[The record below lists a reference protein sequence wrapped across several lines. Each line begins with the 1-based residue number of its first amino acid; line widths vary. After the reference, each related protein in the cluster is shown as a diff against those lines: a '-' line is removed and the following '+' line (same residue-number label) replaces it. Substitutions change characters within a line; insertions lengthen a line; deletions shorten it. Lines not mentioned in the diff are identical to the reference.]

1 MDSETTDL
9 YIEFLG
15 DIEVYKNKKIAY
27 IGQSYSIKNK
37 VLISDTK
44 NADIDVYYKFEK
56 KDTVRINTS
65 QPINYP
71 PDKYASLQIF
81 DNDKNLL
88 VSKKT
93 YITIVSELIFILILL
108 TLVQLLAKSRFK
120 KNDWYFK
127 K

>member
-1 MDSETTDL
+1 MRF
-9 YIEFLG
+9 IK
-15 DIEVYKNKKIAY
+15 IKIAY

-56 KDTVRINTS
+56 DTVRITS

-81 DNDKNLL
+81 DNEKNLL
-88 VSKKT
+88 YQKK
-93 YITIVSELIFILILL
+93 L
-108 TLVQLLAKSRFK
+108 T
-120 KNDWYFK
+120 
-127 K
+127 

>member
-15 DIEVYKNKKIAY
+15 DIEVYKIKIAY

-56 KDTVRINTS
+56 K
-65 QPINYP
+65 
-71 PDKYASLQIF
+71 
-81 DNDKNLL
+81 
-88 VSKKT
+88 
-93 YITIVSELIFILILL
+93 
-108 TLVQLLAKSRFK
+108 TL
-120 KNDWYFK
+120 
-127 K
+127 